1 MADVVTG
8 RLVNRIDWEPTWI
21 NSLTANTPSAIRTP
35 IHFPTDRECL
45 ERIAPTVGK
54 IDLDEVTY
62 VWIRNTMELGRLA
75 LSENLR
81 GAAEKNPLLEIEAT
95 VDFDFDG
102 ESNLVSPFMPV
113 EETAG
118 RR

>member
-1 MADVVTG
+1 M
-8 RLVNRIDWEPTWI
+8 I

-45 ERIAPTVGK
+45 ERIVPTVGK
-54 IDLDEVTY
+54 LDLDEVTY
-62 VWIRNTMELGRLA
+62 VWIRNTMELGLLA

-81 GAAEKNPLLEIEAT
+81 GEIERNPLLEIEAT

-102 ESNLVSPFMPV
+102 QNNLLSPFMPV
-113 EETAG
+113 EETVG
-118 RR
+118 TH

>member
-1 MADVVTG
+1 
-8 RLVNRIDWEPTWI
+8 VNRIDWEPTWI
-21 NSLTANTPSAIRTP
+21 NSLTANTPSAIRIP

-75 LSENLR
+75 VSENLL
-81 GAAEKNPLLEIEAT
+81 GKIQGNPLLEIEAT
-95 VDFDFDG
+95 VNFDFDG
-102 ESNLVSPFMPV
+102 QSNLISPFMPV
-113 EETAG
+113 EAAAH
-118 RR
+118 